1 LFPPTSNHTGGVN
14 CTFVDGSVHF
24 ISETINCG
32 DTTAPGS
39 NPTGYKSYMIGP
51 SVYGV
56 FGALGTPQGGEPASL

>member
-1 LFPPTSNHTGGVN
+1 
-14 CTFVDGSVHF
+14 VDGSVHF

-39 NPTGYKSYMIGP
+39 DPTGYKNYMTGK

-56 FGALGTPQGGEPASL
+56 FGALGTPQGGETSSF